1 MAVHGIGQSHLSQ
14 PEPANTQLTSR
25 SQNAGTN
32 GGAAN
37 TSAKLS
43 GPNESHGRTAAAA
56 AENNA
61 GHEQRQRQG
70 NGENPESKGTLVSVY
85 A

>member
-1 MAVHGIGQSHLSQ
+1 MAVHGIGQAHLSQ
-14 PEPANTQLTSR
+14 PEPVSTQAISKT
-25 SQNAGTN
+25 QNNATK

-37 TSAKLS
+37 TTAKLS
-43 GPNESHGRTAAAA
+43 HPNEHNGTTAATG

-61 GHEQRQRQG
+61 GQEQGRRQG
-70 NGENPESKGTLVSVY
+70 QGHAETKGTLVSVY